1 MSSAWMTACG
11 SGASVKTVG
20 MPSRAATAA
29 AAMLPTSAIRR
40 CSTSTRPCEVRARR
54 IPRSAATETGPGPTT
69 TPSPGAGTPLLDAQG
84 RTVGAV
90 ATEQTDQGL
99 AFRIT
104 ATGMEPGFH
113 GLHLHQI
120 GKCEPNSPDPSDPS
134 KTGAFLS
141 SGGHLGDG
149 DHPNHSGDLPS
160 LLVGQDG
167 SGSLTVVSQRLT
179 REQLADGDGT
189 ALVVHAGPDNYA
201 NIPTRYASAGPD
213 DETKKAG
220 DAGRRVACAVVGG

>member
-1 MSSAWMTACG
+1 MTLRSPHPRPVARRV
-11 SGASVKTVG
+11 GAVS
-20 MPSRAATAA
+20 AA
-29 AAMLPTSAIRR
+29 ALAFLFAGCAAGTPSATTPGATPT
-40 CSTSTRPCEVRARR
+40 
-54 IPRSAATETGPGPTT
+54 ATETGPGPTT

-220 DAGRRVACAVVGG
+220 DAGGRVACAVVGG